1 MGEQPIPAD
10 AAGTVYYSPQQGTR
24 GQMALDEQ
32 TAPPLADQ
40 GHSPGGAL
48 RLCSG
53 GDQVL
58 LRDRSAQTVQQ
69 GAELVRGPHQDGV
82 DQAVPPGGQ
91 HGLEGVLILGGGQ
104 GDAHPG
110 PPVPQNEFLD
120 FLKRPEHGPSPP

>member
-1 MGEQPIPAD
+1 MATWGEQPIPAD
-10 AAGTVYYSPQQGTR
+10 AAGTVYWPQQGTR

-32 TAPPLADQ
+32 TALPLADQ

-69 GAELVRGPHQDGV
+69 GGGAGPGPHQDGV

-91 HGLEGVLILGGGQ
+91 HGLEGVLILGGGHH
-104 GDAHPG
+104 GGPG
-110 PPVPQNEFLD
+110 TGLMEL
-120 FLKRPEHGPSPP
+120 LPELGKG

>member
-58 LRDRSAQTVQQ
+58 IRDRSAQTVQQ

-91 HGLEGVLILGGGQ
+91 HGLEGVLILGGGHH
-104 GDAHPG
+104 GGPG
-110 PPVPQNEFLD
+110 TGLMEL
-120 FLKRPEHGPSPP
+120 LPELGKG